1 MLTHLSLTGRSENRG
16 VQAGTIHQ
24 TRRQLHTSNLTGLVI
39 RRQARTGQVTAHN
52 ALHREHVQRTANHC
66 ATSHNIRHVGG
77 QHVVRNLLKLL
88 KPPQGHLS
96 QNLAL
101 IRDFGRQN
109 TVKSANT
116 VRGNNHDR
124 TGTQLS
130 VIIDSQAGSVKTFLI
145 RNIQVADLTG
155 INVSPARDFQGVRTR
170 SHENF
175 SC

>member
-16 VQAGTIHQ
+16 LQAGTIHQ
-24 TRRQLHTSNLTGLVI
+24 ASRQLHTSNLTGLVVHS
-39 RRQARTGQVTAHN
+39 QTRTGQVTAHN
-52 ALHREHVQRTANHC
+52 ALHREHVQGAANHR
-66 ATSHNIRHVGG
+66 ATSHNIRNVSG
-77 QHVVRNLLKLL
+77 QHMVRNLLKLL

-101 IRDFGRQN
+101 IRNLGRQN

-130 VIIDSQAGSVKTFLI
+130 VIIDGQAGSVKTFLI
-145 RNIQVADLTG
+145 RNVQVADLTG
-155 INVSPARDFQGVRTR
+155 INVSPARDFHGVRTR

-175 SC
+175 S